1 MNRQSKDKM
10 VRSILGVCAVAG
22 CSLLIFV
29 LAAVLWRGHSAL
41 SMEFIFSKPGE
52 FGEGGVFY
60 QIMGTLLLMTGAGV
74 LSFPIALGA
83 ALFQTEILRPGK
95 ISETIQLLM
104 YSLNAV
110 PTVLFGLIG
119 FMVFGVWLNT
129 GISWFTGVL
138 ILTVMILP
146 TVQTAMR
153 QSIEAI
159 PEHYQDAARALG
171 LSTWQRCLAVVF
183 PQSAYGLVTGVLL
196 GLARAA
202 GETAAIM
209 FTATV
214 FSGILFPG
222 SLTDPVLTLQ
232 THILTLAQEAVDP
245 NTLANAWG
253 SGLVLI
259 CIVFSLI
266 GLSLVLR
273 ARILMEADS

>member
-1 MNRQSKDKM
+1 MNRQTKDKF
-10 VRSILGVCAVAG
+10 VRWFLGVCAGVG
-22 CSLLIFV
+22 CSLLVLV

-41 SMEFIFSKPGE
+41 SIEFLFSKPGE
-52 FGEGGVFY
+52 FGEGGIFY
-60 QIMGTLLLMTGAGV
+60 QVLGTLLLMAGAGI

-95 ISETIQLLM
+95 VSELFQLLM

-129 GISWFTGVL
+129 GVSWVTGVL
-138 ILTVMILP
+138 ILAVMILP
-146 TVQTAMR
+146 TIQTAMR

-159 PEHYQDAARALG
+159 PEHYQEAARALG
-171 LSTWQRCLAVVF
+171 LSTWQRIMAVVF

-196 GLARAA
+196 GLARAT

-214 FSGILFPG
+214 FSGILIPESFN
-222 SLTDPVLTLQ
+222 DPVLTLQ

-253 SGLVLI
+253 AGFALI
-259 CIVFSLI
+259 CIVFFLI
-266 GLSLVLR
+266 GLSLILR
-273 ARILMEADS
+273 SRYVVEADS